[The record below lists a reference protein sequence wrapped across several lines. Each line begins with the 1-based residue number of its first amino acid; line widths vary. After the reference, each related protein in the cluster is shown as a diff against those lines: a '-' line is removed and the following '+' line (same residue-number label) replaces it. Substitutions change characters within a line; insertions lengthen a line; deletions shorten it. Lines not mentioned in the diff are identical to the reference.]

1 MAYKSDVDDVRESP
15 ATELIELLRERGAN
29 VDYNDPH
36 VPKTHKQREHD
47 LKMTSKKLTP
57 AMLKSYDCVLIATAH
72 KAYDMN
78 FIAHHPKLMVDTRNA
93 TAKVSARYRREIV
106 KA

>member
-1 MAYKSDVDDVRESP
+1 MDKRE
-15 ATELIELLRERGAN
+15 
-29 VDYNDPH
+29 
-36 VPKTHKQREHD
+36 
-47 LKMTSKKLTP
+47 
-57 AMLKSYDCVLIATAH
+57 CH

-93 TAKVSARYRREIV
+93 AAKVSARYRREIV